1 MPARACQ
8 TPIRLACRLMLQE
21 GFRRRERFGI
31 TCAGALPGQTWKPT
45 WFGND
50 ALLGKSPEVKEAASW
65 DGSLSESQMI

>member
-1 MPARACQ
+1 MGAIGIEHLRRSAN
-8 TPIRLACRLMLQE
+8 LDAF
-21 GFRRRERFGI
+21 FRRRERFGI